1 VTRVLVSYEHAAR
14 AALDDVWDNLVRAQE
29 RPNPTMLAGWLGAMI
44 DGDAGRLVAVRV
56 VDEEGRLLAA
66 AMVSAYRPLGR
77 VGPSLARW
85 PGDPETWFDPDILVR
100 PGHADAG
107 VAVVEGLLREVHALH
122 VPCLEGSALD
132 TAVRARDPGTVHTWS
147 SAEGWMSPIPV
158 PRDGYA
164 RTRVARDVR
173 AAERKQ
179 ARIETTYA
187 VSPSAISEALERLFD
202 LHYAF
207 WSKRSDWIP
216 RFSAT
221 SEARALH
228 RAAVD
233 ALARSGDAY
242 ITEVRENGEVT
253 ASGLAL
259 RAGSGLVCHTSAT
272 RRDTQLRTPG
282 HARMLATMDH
292 AASLGVAW
300 VDLGPGAGGPAS
312 TKHRI
317 GALPVPIQRTLCAR
331 SRVWLVVCR
340 SLLDG
345 RDRARNTTRLL
356 RRLRPGETPAPAS
369 SGNPQAG
376 EPSTGLRA

>member
-1 VTRVLVSYEHAAR
+1 MRLHVAYEHEAR
-14 AALDDVWDNLVRAQE
+14 AALDDAWDELVRVQE
-29 RPNPTMLAGWLGAMI
+29 RPNPTMLAGWLRAMI
-44 DGDAGRLVAVRV
+44 ERDSGRLVALRV
-56 VDEEGRLLAA
+56 VDDEGRLLAA
-66 AMVSAYRPLGR
+66 AMVSAYRPLGPL
-77 VGPSLARW
+77 GPSLARW

-122 VPCLEGSALD
+122 APCLEGSALD
-132 TAVRARDPGTVHTWS
+132 TAVRVRDPGTVHRWH

-179 ARIETTYA
+179 ARIEITYA
-187 VSPSAISEALERLFD
+187 VSPSAISDALERLFD

-216 RFSAT
+216 RVSAT
-221 SEARALH
+221 SESRALH

-242 ITEVRENGEVT
+242 ITEVRENGEVA

-259 RAGSGLVCHTSAT
+259 RAGSGLLCHTSAT
-272 RRDTQLRTPG
+272 RRDTQLRAPG
-282 HARMLATMDH
+282 HANMLATMDH

-317 GALPVPIQRTLCAR
+317 GALPVPIQRTICAR

-340 SLLDG
+340 SLLNG
-345 RDRARNTTRLL
+345 RDRARSAWARLL
-356 RRLRPGETPAPAS
+356 HTRGRRRRARVAYS
-369 SGNPQAG
+369 
-376 EPSTGLRA
+376 GLRQ

>member
-1 VTRVLVSYEHAAR
+1 MLLHVAYGHEARV
-14 AALDDVWDNLVRAQE
+14 ALDGAWDELVRVQE
-29 RPNPTMLAGWLGAMI
+29 RPNPTMLAGWLRAMI
-44 DGDAGRLVAVRV
+44 ERDTGRLVAVRV
-56 VDEEGRLLAA
+56 VDGDGHLLAA
-66 AMVSAYRPLGR
+66 ALVSTYRPLGR
-77 VGPSLARW
+77 LGPHLARW
-85 PGDPETWFDPDILVR
+85 PGDPSMWFDPDILVR
-100 PGHADAG
+100 HGHESAGLALVDA
-107 VAVVEGLLREVHALH
+107 LLREVHALH

-132 TAVRARDPGTVHTWS
+132 TAARARDPGTVHRWS
-147 SAEGWMSPIPV
+147 PTDGWMSPIPV

-164 RTRVARDVR
+164 RTRIARDVR
-173 AAERKQ
+173 AAERKH

-221 SEARALH
+221 SEARAVH

-242 ITEVRENGEVT
+242 ITEVRENGEVA

-272 RRDTQLRTPG
+272 RRDTQLRAPG

-317 GALPVPIQRTLCAR
+317 GALPVPIQRTICAR

-345 RDRARNTTRLL
+345 RDRARSAWARLL
-356 RRLRPGETPAPAS
+356 RIG
-369 SGNPQAG
+369 
-376 EPSTGLRA
+376 GLQRRARAV